1 MKNYYYADIDELN
14 DLKIEYEKLKAE
26 NILLKQEINKLT
38 DEIVNLKKKKQSK

>member
-26 NILLKQEINKLT
+26 NTLLKQEINKLT
-38 DEIVNLKKKKQSK
+38 DEIVDLKKKKQSK